1 MSEGTLFNPG
11 FLGASFNWWIGQ
23 IADDSTWRDN
33 IVPGKFEDKNAI
45 PGWGRRY
52 KVRIIGLHD
61 QEEETVPSDQLPWAN
76 VMYPIT
82 AGGGQTNAAATPQIR
97 QGMFVFG
104 FFLDGPDQQVPVI
117 MGILGNNAQTA
128 LKGKTGMTG
137 GKNFEPQRGYAK
149 SIIPK
154 GPANEKVPDEGLQ
167 TFKKADGPTKENADA
182 VHEMHVG
189 DVKRED
195 KYEEK
200 VPLMKPKAKS
210 ETAIK
215 GIKSSLE
222 NFLKKLKIYTNR
234 RSDYLDGLRN
244 VITEGSE
251 NPLSKIISD
260 TAKEISKYE
269 KVVFYEI
276 MEFTTKKLQSALAPV
291 VSSLPSHLRF
301 QFADIKEKL
310 TENILCEYQSMTEE
324 LYPKNL
330 SLLNSIVPPPSPI
343 PESSAPRAPICSAED
358 IIGKSISN
366 NRNRIEK
373 LNDSLV
379 RNVNNFV
386 EDVAKEMAGVVTE
399 EETPI
404 KVPDI
409 IANLIEAF
417 EFKNLKLKIL
427 PCEFDEEDPVSDYYT
442 FGRGGSGQPEIE
454 FPSFKNLGEIAVAAL
469 AQALPFEP
477 EPPFAEPRKD
487 QTQVN
492 LDPGADNEDVR
503 GSLELL

>member
-1 MSEGTLFNPG
+1 MEGGTLFNPG
-11 FLGASFNWWIGQ
+11 FLGGAFLWWVGQ

-33 IVPGKFEDKNAI
+33 VLPNKFKNPKEI

-61 QEEETVPSDQLPWAN
+61 QEEETVPSDQLPWAQ

-82 AGGGQTNAAATPQIR
+82 AGGGQTNAAATPQLR
-97 QGMFVFG
+97 QGNFVFG
-104 FFLDGPDQQVPVI
+104 FFLDGQDQQVPVI
-117 MGILGNNAQTA
+117 MGVLGNNAQTA

-137 GKNFEPQRGYAK
+137 GKNFDPQRGYAK
-149 SIIPK
+149 SVIPK

-167 TFKKADGPTKENADA
+167 TFKKADGPTKENSDA

-195 KYEEK
+195 LYEEK

-215 GIKSSLE
+215 GIKSSIE
-222 NFLKKLKIYTNR
+222 NFLKKLKIYANR
-234 RSDYLDGLRN
+234 RTNYLDGLRN

-251 NPLSKIISD
+251 NPISKIISD

-269 KVVFYEI
+269 KVIFYEI
-276 MEFTTKKLQSALAPV
+276 MEFTTKKLQVALAPV
-291 VSSLPSHLRF
+291 VSAMPNHLRF

-310 TENILCEYQSMTEE
+310 TENILCEYQSITEE

-330 SLLNSIVPPPSPI
+330 AMLKAMVPTPSP
-343 PESSAPRAPICSAED
+343 ENSAPRAPVCSAED
-358 IIGKSISN
+358 IIGKSIAN
-366 NRNRIEK
+366 NRERIDK
-373 LNDSLV
+373 LNNSLV
-379 RNVNNFV
+379 KNVNNFV
-386 EDVAKEMAGVVTE
+386 EDIAKEMAGVVTE

-404 KVPDI
+404 KVPEIVAD
-409 IANLIEAF
+409 LIQAF

-442 FGRGGSGQPEIE
+442 LGRGGSGQPEIE
-454 FPSFKNLGEIAVAAL
+454 FPSFQNLGEIAVAAL

-487 QTQVN
+487 KTQVN

-503 GSLELL
+503 GSLNLF